1 MSTPTSTSIN
11 LNADIAEGWGAY
23 DIGNDAALMKI
34 IKSASVACGFHAG
47 DPNTMHR
54 LCMLAKRE
62 GVSIGAHP
70 GFNDLWGFGRR
81 RIQMRESDL
90 EYMIAYQIGAL
101 QGMASYAGLSVT
113 HLKAHGALN
122 NMAAEDE
129 GYARAIGRAI
139 KAVDR
144 NIIYVALSGS
154 QMEKAARALELP
166 LACEGFPDRRYDDDG
181 NLAARSIPG
190 TVLKDPKAATEQA
203 LRMAQAGEVISLGGK
218 RVKVRTDT
226 LCVHG
231 DEATGVAVARAIRA
245 GLEAAGIAVVPLTE
259 MRL

>member
-1 MSTPTSTSIN
+1 MTKLIN

-23 DIGNDAALMKI
+23 DIGNDAELMKI
-34 IKSASVACGFHAG
+34 IKSASVAAGFHAG

-54 LCMLAKRE
+54 ICMLAKEE
-62 GVSIGAHP
+62 GVSIGVHP

-81 RIQMRESDL
+81 RISMNASDL

-101 QGMASYAGLSVT
+101 QAMACYAGLPVT

-122 NMAAEDE
+122 NMAAEDAS
-129 GYARAIGRAI
+129 YAMAIGRAI
-139 KAVDR
+139 RAVDR
-144 NIIYVALSGS
+144 NIVYVALAGS
-154 QMEKAARALELP
+154 QMVKAADKLGLR
-166 LACEGFPDRRYDDDG
+166 LAREGFPDRKYDDAG
-181 NLAARSIPG
+181 NLAARAIPG
-190 TVLKDPKAATEQA
+190 TVLKDPTEAAASA
-203 LRMAQAGEVISLGGK
+203 LRMVRDGEVVGLSGK
-218 RVKVRTDT
+218 RVKVEVDT

-231 DEATGVAVARAIRA
+231 DEKTGVAVARGIRS